1 LRHKQEIYWE
11 KKAVMRQTIFER
23 YGGFS
28 AVSKVVIRFYDKIL
42 DSPVTSQYF
51 SGIDMKRLI
60 DHQTKFF
67 AALMGGPASYTNDH
81 LEKVHVRLGITE
93 VAFMEAL
100 TLMEDTLEEF
110 DFLDEDIQL
119 VQDEMMNRKNYI
131 IAKK

>member
-1 LRHKQEIYWE
+1 MGEI
-11 KKAVMRQTIFER
+11 ASMRQTLFER
-23 YGGFS
+23 SGGFS
-28 AVSKVVIRFYDKIL
+28 AVSRVVISFYDKII

-51 SGIDMKRLI
+51 SGVDMKRLI

-67 AALMGGPASYTNDH
+67 AALMGGPVSYTNDH
-81 LEKVHVRLGITE
+81 LEKVHARLGITE

-100 TLMEDTLEEF
+100 TLMKDTLEEF

-119 VQDEMMNRKNYI
+119 VQDEMMSRKNYI

>member
-1 LRHKQEIYWE
+1 MAI
-11 KKAVMRQTIFER
+11 MRQTIFER

-28 AVSKVVIRFYDKIL
+28 AVSRVVISFYDKIL
-42 DSPVTSQYF
+42 DSPVTNQYF

-100 TLMEDTLEEF
+100 TLMKDTLEEF

-131 IAKK
+131 VAKK

>member
-1 LRHKQEIYWE
+1 
-11 KKAVMRQTIFER
+11 MRQTIFER
-23 YGGFS
+23 NGGFS
-28 AVSKVVIRFYDKIL
+28 TVSRVVIGFYDKIL

-51 SGIDMKRLI
+51 AGIDMKRLI

-81 LEKVHVRLGITE
+81 LEKVHARLGITE

-100 TLMEDTLEEF
+100 MLMKDTLEEF
-110 DFLDEDIQL
+110 DFLDEDIKL

-131 IAKK
+131 VAKK

>member
-1 LRHKQEIYWE
+1 
-11 KKAVMRQTIFER
+11 MRQTIFER

-100 TLMEDTLEEF
+100 TLMKDTLEEF

>member
-1 LRHKQEIYWE
+1 
-11 KKAVMRQTIFER
+11 MRQTIFER

-67 AALMGGPASYTNDH
+67 AALMGGPVSYTNDH